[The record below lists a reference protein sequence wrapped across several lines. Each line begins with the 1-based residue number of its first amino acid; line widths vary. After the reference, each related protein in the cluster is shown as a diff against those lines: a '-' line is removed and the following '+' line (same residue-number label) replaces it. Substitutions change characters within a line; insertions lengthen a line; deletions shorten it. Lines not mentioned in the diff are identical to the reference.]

1 MKNKILTSILGILLI
16 VSVLNLISAVSV
28 VNVISNPSEIIPGQ
42 IADVS
47 VEIENVFEYDVSNL
61 RVSLDL
67 TNTPFAPYQSSSEIF
82 LDELKDGD
90 EEDFDFQLIV
100 LPDTSSGIYKIPIQI
115 NYKNNASENITK
127 NEVISLI
134 VNSQPEL
141 RVSLEDSVTIIKG
154 QENKISIRIINSGLA
169 DVKFVYLSLGGNGG
183 VQVLSEN
190 EQYIGEI
197 NSDDFD
203 NVNYRIYVSSGASNN
218 IDIPITLKYRDA
230 TNKQFTET
238 KIISMRTYSLKEVQ
252 DLGLVKKPSYTIYI
266 VIGLLLVVY
275 IIYKIRKN
283 IKKKRK
289 LKENSRG

>member
-238 KIISMRTYSLKEVQ
+238 KIISMRTYSLKEAQ